1 MSARSG
7 FSVSS
12 RVRLVYYSTGGEGG
26 KEDPE
31 PRERERGMEER
42 DRERDSK
49 REGRRGARI
58 SGAEGQSM
66 GPGEEESRRH
76 AEGGLGS
83 K

>member
-1 MSARSG
+1 MGGLVPMEFRSPNAITPC
-7 FSVSS
+7 
-12 RVRLVYYSTGGEGG
+12 RRPEGG

-42 DRERDSK
+42 DRERDAK